1 MILIA
6 GPCVI
11 ESRELIMQVA
21 ESLRKFNE
29 MSGVEFYF
37 KSSFDKA
44 NRTSISS
51 FRGPGLQRGCE
62 ILAEVKEKFGYKILT
77 DIHESYQAEPVARV
91 ADVLQIPAFLCRQTD
106 LLVAAA
112 NTQAVINI
120 KKGQFLSPQAM
131 KHSVEKVLQTRSAR
145 AYTTQNG
152 AAFSDTKAAQNSACS
167 DDAEICGASS
177 GARSST
183 DSGSSALGAQNSCG
197 TGQDA
202 QNFIHT
208 CGAKSGAESTAKST
222 ATPCAAQSDNEAQST
237 SQPNLSHT
245 CNAQDGSISAAQSA
259 LQPSGEGMHDLARR
273 YGVWLTERGST
284 FGYGNLIVDMRSL
297 PIMREFAP
305 VIFDATHSVQMPSIG
320 ATSGGDSRFV
330 PYLARAAAAV
340 GVDGFFYETHP
351 DPAHALSDGPNML
364 NLQQLERVVAQTLA
378 IQKAL
383 GF

>member
-51 FRGPGLQRGCE
+51 FRGPGLQGGCE

-112 NTQAVINI
+112 GTQAVVNI

-145 AYTTQNG
+145 AYTPQSG
-152 AAFSDTKAAQNSACS
+152 AASSDTKAAQNSACS
-167 DDAEICGASS
+167 DDAEIRC
-177 GARSST
+177 
-183 DSGSSALGAQNSCG
+183 AQ
-197 TGQDA
+197 
-202 QNFIHT
+202 
-208 CGAKSGAESTAKST
+208 SGAENATKDTAM
-222 ATPCAAQSDNEAQST
+222 PCAAQIDNKSEAQSAL
-237 SQPNLSHT
+237 QPNLSHAF
-245 CNAQDGSISAAQSA
+245 NAQDGSISAS
-259 LQPSGEGMHDLARR
+259 QPSGEGMHDLARR
-273 YGVWLTERGST
+273 HGVWLTERGST